1 MRCALRELT
10 GFRYDAEDTKRAK
23 IEPMVEPSIE
33 VEPEVKPS
41 IEEEEN
47 GEVGHKLIETAI
59 KYLKEEEDE

>member
-1 MRCALRELT
+1 MRCALQELT

-33 VEPEVKPS
+33 VEREVKPS
-41 IEEEEN
+41 IEDEED
-47 GEVGHKLIETAI
+47 GEVGHKLVETAI